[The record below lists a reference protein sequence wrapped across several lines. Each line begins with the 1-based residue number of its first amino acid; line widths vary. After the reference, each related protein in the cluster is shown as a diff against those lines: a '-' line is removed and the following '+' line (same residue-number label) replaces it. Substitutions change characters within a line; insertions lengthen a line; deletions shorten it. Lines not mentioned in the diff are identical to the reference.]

1 MSPEAGATLPNW
13 AQERAMRGGLPGLP
27 LWAWHQPGQTAER
40 PTRRGQWSIVWLKE
54 KPAGSCVLGKKIGV

>member
-1 MSPEAGATLPNW
+1 
-13 AQERAMRGGLPGLP
+13 MRGGLPGLP